1 MAEFRLARA
10 LQSAIALHRGMA
22 RAGGGP
28 ACATGPGNPAGVR
41 HPSAQRHADAP
52 RDAGRALG
60 AGRSLAGSCLVA
72 LALFIGIAGAQA
84 QVVSTRIWPA
94 KDYTRVTLETKTEI
108 KFQLFAVKDPERLV
122 LDLEGVEIG
131 PALTELHGKVATGDP
146 YIDKL
151 RVGRNRPG
159 VVRVVI
165 DLKSEVK
172 PQVFTLKPVGE
183 YGHRLVLDLYPV
195 VAPDPLAAL
204 IEADGKLA
212 RKEAISEKEQ
222 APIPDKPRVARLATI
237 VIDPGHGGED
247 PGARGRLGS
256 LEKDIN
262 LTISKRLKALID
274 AEPEMRAVL
283 TRDGDFYVPLQT
295 RVDKA
300 RRVKA
305 DLFVS
310 VHADAFI
317 HPHARGS
324 SVFVLSERRATSE
337 AARWLAKKENEA
349 DLVGGVNIDVKDKYL
364 AQTLLDLSQ
373 TATIDHSLR
382 LGSAVLSELGQVNT
396 LHKAQVEQASFAV
409 LKSPDVP
416 SILVETAFISNPEE
430 EKRLN
435 DETYQDQLARA
446 ILGGIKRYLAKH
458 PPRPSPVA
466 MK

>member
-1 MAEFRLARA
+1 LLQLSIAHRGARRAVGAGRRLARDCVVA
-10 LQSAIALHRGMA
+10 L
-22 RAGGGP
+22 
-28 ACATGPGNPAGVR
+28 VF
-41 HPSAQRHADAP
+41 
-52 RDAGRALG
+52 LG
-60 AGRSLAGSCLVA
+60 ASC
-72 LALFIGIAGAQA
+72 AQA

-94 KDYTRVTLETKTEI
+94 KDYTRVTLESKAEL
-108 KFQLFAVKDPERLV
+108 KFQLFSVKDPERLV
-122 LDLEGVEIG
+122 LDIEGLEIG
-131 PALTELHGKVATGDP
+131 PALTELHGKVAEGDP

-165 DLKSEVK
+165 DLKAEVK

-195 VAPDPLAAL
+195 VPIDPLAAL
-204 IEADGKLA
+204 IEADNNRPRVEERKAEREPVATPAPA
-212 RKEAISEKEQ
+212 RPK
-222 APIPDKPRVARLATI
+222 VARLATI

-256 LEKDIN
+256 REKDIT
-262 LTISKRLKALID
+262 LTIAKRLKALID

-317 HPHARGS
+317 KAHARGS
-324 SVFVLSERRATSE
+324 SVFALSERRATSE

-349 DLVGGVNIDVKDKYL
+349 DLVGGVNIDVKDRYL

-382 LGSAVLSELGQVNT
+382 LGNAVLGALGQVNT

-435 DETYQDQLARA
+435 DDAYQDRLARA
-446 ILGGIKRYLAKH
+446 ILGGIKRYLLKN
-458 PPRPSPVA
+458 PPRPSPLA
-466 MK
+466 LN

>member
-1 MAEFRLARA
+1 M
-10 LQSAIALHRGMA
+10 
-22 RAGGGP
+22 
-28 ACATGPGNPAGVR
+28 
-41 HPSAQRHADAP
+41 
-52 RDAGRALG
+52 LG
-60 AGRSLAGSCLVA
+60 AGRSLARKLLVA
-72 LALFIGIAGAQA
+72 LALFLGAHCALA

-94 KDYTRVTLETKTEI
+94 RDYTRVTLETKSEV
-108 KFQLFAVKDPERLV
+108 KFQLFSVKDPERLV
-122 LDLEGVEIG
+122 LDLEVAELG
-131 PALTELHGKVATGDP
+131 PALAELHGKVATGDP

-159 VVRVVI
+159 VVRLVI
-165 DLKSEVK
+165 DLKAEVK

-183 YGHRLVLDLYPV
+183 YGHRLVLDIYPT

-204 IEADGKLA
+204 IEADGKLPRA
-212 RKEAISEKEQ
+212 DKEAARIS
-222 APIPDKPRVARLATI
+222 DKPRVARMATI

-256 LEKDIN
+256 REKDIT
-262 LTISKRLKALID
+262 LTIATRLKALID

-317 HPHARGS
+317 RPHARGS
-324 SVFVLSERRATSE
+324 SVFALSERRATSE

-349 DLVGGVNIDVKDKYL
+349 DLVGGVNIDIKDRYL

-382 LGSAVLSELGQVNT
+382 LGNAVLGALGQVNT

-416 SILVETAFISNPEE
+416 SILVETAFISNPQE

-435 DETYQDQLARA
+435 DEAYQDQLARA
-446 ILGGIKRYLAKH
+446 ILSGIKRYFARN

-466 MK
+466 LN

>member
-1 MAEFRLARA
+1 M
-10 LQSAIALHRGMA
+10 
-22 RAGGGP
+22 
-28 ACATGPGNPAGVR
+28 
-41 HPSAQRHADAP
+41 
-52 RDAGRALG
+52 
-60 AGRSLAGSCLVA
+60 
-72 LALFIGIAGAQA
+72 
-84 QVVSTRIWPA
+84 
-94 KDYTRVTLETKTEI
+94 
-108 KFQLFAVKDPERLV
+108 KDPERLV

-165 DLKSEVK
+165 DLKAEVK

-283 TRDGDFYVPLQT
+283 TRDGDFYVSLQT

-317 HPHARGS
+317 RPHARGS
-324 SVFVLSERRATSE
+324 SVFALSEQRATSE

-349 DLVGGVNIDVKDKYL
+349 DLIGGVNIDVKDKYL